1 MGMCADFL
9 CILECFINEAASENF
24 IKQVCLTERRIE
36 FVEEYQCVIEVW
48 LWLLGMT
55 RF

>member
-1 MGMCADFL
+1 MKLIVKMKIFDIIDLDRF
-9 CILECFINEAASENF
+9 
-24 IKQVCLTERRIE
+24 E

-48 LWLLGMT
+48 LWLLGTT